1 MTYIITDETTQIK
14 IVASNGVEWNID
26 KDDCLVLKVPAKT
39 KDNTTTKDKLY
50 IGNDGQWP
58 LQLFYDEVTVDGNTP
73 SDIDD
78 FEDMVNAILQNN
90 GSGGS
95 ADLEDTITRVQ
106 AVALLDNGGAD
117 IELGKTYF
125 INDIGATIPE
135 LQFIKLTPA
144 YGKDSGDT
152 IKVFS
157 PNAEA
162 YITALATYV
171 PCTYDVGTNKIN
183 VMLETV
189 FRVTQTGT
197 SDPTLEVMKN
207 DLTGVTFTAGYVD
220 PGKYNIIPS
229 ISLSTL
235 GIGPFNEVY
244 VHMTGTQ
251 VIGEDVVNPFGLVS
265 GFYDELNDTMRLGSQ
280 VVDFGT
286 NALVPTDGIFNGIPI
301 YLICILSN

>member
-14 IVASNGVEWNID
+14 IVASNGLEWNID

-171 PCTYDVGTNKIN
+171 PCTYDVATNTISGSYILYAAN
-183 VMLETV
+183 IS
-189 FRVTQTGT
+189 QTGA
-197 SDPTLEVMKN
+197 SAP
-207 DLTGVTFTAGYVD
+207 
-220 PGKYNIIPS
+220 
-229 ISLSTL
+229 
-235 GIGPFNEVY
+235 
-244 VHMTGTQ
+244 
-251 VIGEDVVNPFGLVS
+251 
-265 GFYDELNDTMRLGSQ
+265 
-280 VVDFGT
+280 VVDLELVNIMGETPTFGYSG
-286 NALVPTDGIFNGIPI
+286 NAGEYRLDIVASLFPENKTRTYFNMINSSNATSIVNGISVFAFRDSNTRMVVASGT
-301 YLICILSN
+301 ILTNSADDLLNNTYIEVKVNF

>member
-14 IVASNGVEWNID
+14 IVASNGLEWNID

-171 PCTYDVGTNKIN
+171 PCTYDVGTNTARFDYLLWAGHISQAGTSAPTIN
-183 VMLETV
+183 STNYNISGETP
-189 FRVTQTGT
+189 TLAYDATGT
-197 SDPTLEVMKN
+197 FGILF
-207 DLTGVTFTAGYVD
+207 TGN
-220 PGKYNIIPS
+220 K
-229 ISLSTL
+229 
-235 GIGPFNEVY
+235 
-244 VHMTGTQ
+244 
-251 VIGEDVVNPFGLVS
+251 LVS
-265 GFYDELNDTMRLGSQ
+265 GDALKHFSFIYDTELQGFYTIEGASATAAVIKSARNGALEDSRL
-280 VVDFGT
+280 DH
-286 NALVPTDGIFNGIPI
+286 AYIEIRLVYT
-301 YLICILSN
+301 S

>member
-14 IVASNGVEWNID
+14 IVASNGLEWNID

-152 IKVFS
+152 IKIFS

-171 PCTYDVGTNKIN
+171 PCTYDVGTNTARFDYLLWAGHISQSSGAGSPYGTPTIDSEN
-183 VMLETV
+183 YNISGETPILSYTNIGEYAIEFTGNKLVSSEAVKHFSYV
-189 FRVTQTGT
+189 FDGT
-197 SDPTLEVMKN
+197 SQGVYTVEGASSTSAVIKCYRSGALDDDRLANAYIEIRLVYTL
-207 DLTGVTFTAGYVD
+207 
-220 PGKYNIIPS
+220 
-229 ISLSTL
+229 
-235 GIGPFNEVY
+235 
-244 VHMTGTQ
+244 
-251 VIGEDVVNPFGLVS
+251 
-265 GFYDELNDTMRLGSQ
+265 
-280 VVDFGT
+280 
-286 NALVPTDGIFNGIPI
+286 
-301 YLICILSN
+301 

>member
-14 IVASNGVEWNID
+14 IVASNGLEWNID

-171 PCTYDVGTNKIN
+171 PCTYDVGTNKISCKYIAWAGTISQSGGSDATIN
-183 VMLETV
+183 ETI
-189 FRVTQTGT
+189 TN
-197 SDPTLEVMKN
+197 L
-207 DLTGVTFTAGYVD
+207 
-220 PGKYNIIPS
+220 
-229 ISLSTL
+229 
-235 GIGPFNEVY
+235 
-244 VHMTGTQ
+244 
-251 VIGEDVVNPFGLVS
+251 IGETPVFDASSIGILEIQTTTWNWPQHKTILFSPHYFDGSNLWSPSLQWGSATSLTLYMVKGDGSLVDDMYVNQ
-265 GFYDELNDTMRLGSQ
+265 YIELS
-280 VVDFGT
+280 V
-286 NALVPTDGIFNGIPI
+286 II
-301 YLICILSN
+301 SNL

>member
-14 IVASNGVEWNID
+14 IVASNGLEWNID

-144 YGKDSGDT
+144 SGKDSGDT
-152 IKVFS
+152 IKIFS

-171 PCTYDVGTNKIN
+171 PCTYDVATNTAQFDYLLWAGHISQSSGAGSPLGTPTIDSENYNISG
-183 VMLETV
+183 ET
-189 FRVTQTGT
+189 
-197 SDPTLEVMKN
+197 PTL
-207 DLTGVTFTAGYVD
+207 GYVSD
-220 PGKYNIIPS
+220 GRYSIVFTSGK
-229 ISLSTL
+229 
-235 GIGPFNEVY
+235 
-244 VHMTGTQ
+244 
-251 VIGEDVVNPFGLVS
+251 LVS
-265 GFYDELNDTMRLGSQ
+265 ADATKHFSFIYDGEAQGFYTIEGVSGTDAEIKCFRSGAYADDRLA
-280 VVDFGT
+280 
-286 NALVPTDGIFNGIPI
+286 NAYIEIRLVYTP
-301 YLICILSN
+301 